1 MRYPRTVLAV
11 GAVAFLAHGLPLLAQ
26 SGIAGL
32 SAAATVICSSQSG
45 GREHCPADTSG
56 GIALVR
62 ATGTV
67 TCLLGRNWGYDDS
80 GVWVAEGCGG
90 EFVLGQSTRTPPP
103 PAAAT
108 PPPAAAL
115 PPAAAPPAPPVEE
128 APEAPEAKPGPDYVG
143 NLGFKL
149 LENDKGQ
156 IYMRLFSYARY
167 LNQKDLD
174 PTYTNYFGDVQTV
187 KQREDVQLT
196 KFFLPFAG
204 WFLTPQLRYYL
215 YVWSSNTSQGDAAQ
229 VVGGGN
235 LTWIFN
241 EYAALGVGITSLP
254 STRSTEGQFP
264 YWLGVDDRIISDE
277 FFRGSY
283 TTGIWLKGAIT
294 DGLNY
299 QAMVGNNL
307 STLGVSASQLDN
319 KLDTFTLMMNW
330 LPTTKE
336 FGPIGAFGD
345 YEGHEDLATRLGAHW
360 TTSTEDKQSQAGP
373 DSIENSQIR
382 LTDGSI
388 IFAREL
394 FGPGINVDKV
404 KYEMTSLDA
413 GVKWQGFS
421 LDFEYYWRH
430 LSDFEGTHVEGIAD
444 ISDHGYQLQASAMLV
459 PRKFQIYAA
468 TGEINGIYGDGSEV
482 RAGMNYFLRDMRG
495 WRINAEWINL
505 EDCPVGYTAVPYP
518 VGGNGSIYTAVLEM
532 NF

>member
-1 MRYPRTVLAV
+1 MQSCFGTRGWLLAAAFLVPTAMTAETAPDAVRPRTVV
-11 GAVAFLAHGLPLLAQ
+11 CESPDGA
-26 SGIAGL
+26 
-32 SAAATVICSSQSG
+32 
-45 GREHCPADTSG
+45 RRHCPADTSQG
-56 GIALVR
+56 VAIYRSISQTA
-62 ATGTV
+62 
-67 TCLLGRNWGYDDS
+67 CLLGRNWGYDGQ
-80 GVWVAEGCGG
+80 GVWVTEGCGA
-90 EFVLGQSTRTPPP
+90 EFFVGVEPAVPSETPEPPP
-103 PAAAT
+103 VT
-108 PPPAAAL
+108 PV
-115 PPAAAPPAPPVEE
+115 PVP
-128 APEAPEAKPGPDYVG
+128 APEAGDEPSPEPGPGYIG

-149 LENDKGQ
+149 HESNLGQ

-215 YVWSSNTSQGDAAQ
+215 YVWSSNTSQGDPAQ

-241 EYAALGVGITSLP
+241 KYVSLGAGITSLP

-264 YWLGVDDRIISDE
+264 YWLGVDDRVISDE

-283 TTGIWLKGAIT
+283 TTGLWLKGGIT

-299 QAMVGNNL
+299 QAMIGNNL

-319 KLDTFTLMMNW
+319 KFDTYTLMMNW

-345 YEGHEDLATRLGAHW
+345 FEGHEDLATRIGAHW
-360 TTSTEDKQSQAGP
+360 TQSTEDRQSQPGA

-382 LTDGSI
+382 LTDGSV
-388 IFAREL
+388 IFTREL

-413 GVKWQGFS
+413 GVKWRGFS

-430 LSDFEGTHVEGIAD
+430 LSEFQGTNVESVEN
-444 ISDHGYQLQASAMLV
+444 ISDHGYQIQASAMLI
-459 PRKFQIYAA
+459 PKKFQLYAA
-468 TGEINGIYGDGSEV
+468 TGEVQGRYGDGSEV
-482 RAGMNYFLRDMRG
+482 RAGVNWFLREMRG
-495 WRINAEWINL
+495 WRINAEWISL